1 MPRNDDRH
9 TVTRPLLPFHCGAR
23 WRDDAASEVSEKPL
37 GERCNREP
45 ASGGVVPVKSREG

>member
-1 MPRNDDRH
+1 M
-9 TVTRPLLPFHCGAR
+9 TRPLLPFHCGAR